1 MCCILGRNSHLRAAL
16 FDGRLYGKVMVPHR
30 FRKGTSWLQ
39 ILPKHRLPPKSIA
52 NVSIFLF
59 LKKHRNVKL
68 TPFIFRV
75 LRLERPRIFQDSS
88 LALECFLDNLDR
100 ASKLREIHVSKSVSE
115 LVDFDFQDKLG
126 AIGAGQH
133 LNTLALRGLKCVEI
147 NQEAM
152 TDFVRMLLKNCSNSL
167 RYLDLSHSDI
177 DDLACQI
184 LWDFQLNGTYLLV
197 CYRDWTEN
205 GTAVHI
211 LTQILSQTRKGST
224 KLAWNHCGWYT
235 SCHIK
240 LHLNHCFLWL
250 NDLSLKL

>member
-1 MCCILGRNSHLRAAL
+1 M
-16 FDGRLYGKVMVPHR
+16 
-30 FRKGTSWLQ
+30 
-39 ILPKHRLPPKSIA
+39 
-52 NVSIFLF
+52 
-59 LKKHRNVKL
+59 
-68 TPFIFRV
+68 
-75 LRLERPRIFQDSS
+75 RLERPRIFQDSS

-152 TDFVRMLLKNCSNSL
+152 SDFVRMLLNNCSNSL

-184 LWDFQLNGTYLLV
+184 LWDFQLNGTY
-197 CYRDWTEN
+197 
-205 GTAVHI
+205 
-211 LTQILSQTRKGST
+211 
-224 KLAWNHCGWYT
+224 
-235 SCHIK
+235 
-240 LHLNHCFLWL
+240 
-250 NDLSLKL
+250 